1 MRMRQRIA
9 RFGAAK
15 PQAPVLDPLFKV
27 IGKVGSV
34 NQDQLEIYQ
43 RVRVRPYA
51 DLRSMDFVQVVTDNG
66 TSKLTAGVGHP

>member
-1 MRMRQRIA
+1 VTSG
-9 RFGAAK
+9 FKTGD
-15 PQAPVLDPLFKV
+15 LESLFPRGIP